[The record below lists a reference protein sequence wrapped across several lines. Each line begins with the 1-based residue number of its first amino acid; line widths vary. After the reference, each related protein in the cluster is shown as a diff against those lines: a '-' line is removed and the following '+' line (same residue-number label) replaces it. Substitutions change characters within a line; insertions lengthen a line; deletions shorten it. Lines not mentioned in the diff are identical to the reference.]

1 MEFPKDEQLRLWSK
15 YLALVTA
22 ILICLLSWN
31 NGINLGWILFRAA
44 SAFLVIYSL
53 TLGSIVLFLKT
64 AYPDSEVEVHEQ
76 NINQGTFIDISLGD
90 ESVEQVENS
99 YEIDQKPD
107 LNENESVPGTGK
119 IGVGTY
125 ARQVDP
131 ALASGVVSHQQQADI
146 VRRMGWEE

>member
-1 MEFPKDEQLRLWSK
+1 MDFPKDEKLRLWSK

-22 ILICLLSWN
+22 ILICLLSWI
-31 NGINLGWILFRAA
+31 NGVTLGWIVVRAA
-44 SAFLVIYSL
+44 LTFLVIYSL

-64 AYPDSEVEVHEQ
+64 AYPDLDEAVPEQ
-76 NINQGTFIDISLGD
+76 NIKQGTLIDISLGD
-90 ESVEQVENS
+90 DSVEQVENT
-99 YEIDQKPD
+99 YKIDQKPD

-119 IGVGTY
+119 IGVGTC
-125 ARQVDP
+125 AGQVDP